1 MVTRKVIAYPTKY
14 VETVYNIFHSRYKLY
29 KIYYFNI
36 KSTGIEQ
43 MISDV
48 LKLVRDRFKI
58 QRSCESIFNDPS
70 QYLAL
75 NDSILEKVF
84 YEYERIL

>member
-1 MVTRKVIAYPTKY
+1 
-14 VETVYNIFHSRYKLY
+14 
-29 KIYYFNI
+29 
-36 KSTGIEQ
+36 

-58 QRSCESIFNDPS
+58 QRSCELIFNEPS
-70 QYLAL
+70 HYLGL

-84 YEYERIL
+84 YEYERILEKKQDEIYIRAMLQQNSK